1 MPIDASHIARK
12 QIGPSIFVGFC
23 MYMCEGEG
31 EHARE
36 GKIRE
41 LGKNWVESVQGLQVD
56 S

>member
-1 MPIDASHIARK
+1 
-12 QIGPSIFVGFC
+12 
-23 MYMCEGEG
+23 MCEGAG

-56 S
+56 KDADRFMLHPTLILKTLCLISFG